1 MSSIKQVFSKRIS
14 QNKSIESFVD
24 QHTINQGEIFTAIKD
39 KNYQVALHKALAILP
54 LGVKIKYVCE
64 ILYRGKYRAYSLG
77 IKRFRKEIDNFLVVR
92 DKAAIHRFHDI
103 LEKEEI
109 TSNTDNGFYA
119 TRINI
124 LSQILDDSYSLASTV
139 EHLLDIHP
147 SSDIDE
153 IEVAETNSRYK
164 KLLLELCS
172 MLYPENQAFKVLFV

>member
-1 MSSIKQVFSKRIS
+1 MSNIKQVFSKRIN

-24 QHTINQGEIFTAIKD
+24 QHTISQGEIFTAIKD
-39 KNYQVALHKALAILP
+39 KNYEVALHKALAIMP

-64 ILYRGKYRAYSLG
+64 IFYRGKYRAYSLG
-77 IKRFRKEIDNFLVVR
+77 IKRFKREIDNFLVDR
-92 DKAAIHRFHDI
+92 NKASIQRFHD
-103 LEKEEI
+103 LLKKEEF
-109 TSNTDNGFYA
+109 TSSADNGFCT

-124 LSQILDDSYSLASTV
+124 LEQILDETYSLASTV
-139 EHLLDIHP
+139 EHLLEIRP